1 MTAASRE
8 TAGVAVVIPELCL
21 DLDRETAVL
30 MRCLQSLELEDW
42 ALDTPADGWTVLD
55 QIGHLAY
62 FDEMETLAV
71 TDPERFCAAR
81 DVSRSEETSVIDAA
95 VVAGRAMSPAATLD
109 RFSASRAAMSR
120 AFLDA
125 DPAARVPW
133 YGPSMSVGAAVTAR
147 IMETWA
153 HGQDVFDGLDR
164 PHPVTTALRQVA
176 HIGVRA
182 LPNSFRTRQLDVP
195 TEPVYVRLEAPA
207 GDLWEWGPIDSA
219 DRVSGSAL
227 DFCLVATQRRHVAD
241 TELEITGAVAEEWM
255 DIAQA
260 FAGAAGTGRLP
271 GQFPR

>member
-1 MTAASRE
+1 M
-8 TAGVAVVIPELCL
+8 AVVIPELCS
-21 DLDRETAVL
+21 DLERETAVL
-30 MRCLQSLELEDW
+30 VRCLQSLEVEDW
-42 ALDTPADGWTVLD
+42 ALETPADGWNVLD
-55 QIGHLAY
+55 QIGHLAF

-71 TDPERFCAAR
+71 IDPDRFCVERDASRGAA
-81 DVSRSEETSVIDAA
+81 TGVIDAA
-95 VVAGRAMSPAATLD
+95 VVAGRTMSPVAMLD
-109 RFSASRAAMSR
+109 RFVASRATMTR

-133 YGPSMSVGAAVTAR
+133 YGPAMSVGAAVTAR

-182 LPNSFRTRQLDVP
+182 LPNSFRTRQLEVP

-207 GDLWEWGPIDSA
+207 GDLWEWGPMDAA
-219 DRVSGSAL
+219 DRVSGPAL

-241 TELEITGAVAEEWM
+241 TELEITGPVAEEWM
-255 DIAQA
+255 DIAQS
-260 FAGAAGTGRLP
+260 FAGAAGTGRTP